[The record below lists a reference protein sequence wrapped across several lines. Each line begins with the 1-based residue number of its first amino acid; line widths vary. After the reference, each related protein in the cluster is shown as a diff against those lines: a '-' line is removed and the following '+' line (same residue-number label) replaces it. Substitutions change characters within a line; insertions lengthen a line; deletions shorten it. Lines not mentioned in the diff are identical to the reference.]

1 MNFIRNRLALGALAF
16 GLALSGNAMMSGHS
30 WAQMSPPLTPL
41 KFNDSCTQ
49 ANKDVLLVA
58 HENLRLM
65 LDDALEGVSKEFDS
79 QEYRDAFGEPNTER
93 EFDVLGRLLLMRIGV
108 STVDIT
114 VNCIAKG
121 VDKLCDKG
129 VWAYVPKQAE
139 AYEDKKY
146 IINFCHSYLD
156 TTDEFV
162 QKVSMWPKAS
172 MMQGAVFLHEVTHF
186 AWNSKEMLQ
195 EVGLNPGD
203 DAHPLLGTTDKRY
216 NAKAV
221 KRLAEKNP
229 DRAVKNADSYHVFVM
244 KLAMRK
250 GTIYK

>member
-1 MNFIRNRLALGALAF
+1 MNIIRNRLILGALAC
-16 GLALSGNAMMSGHS
+16 GLALSGNSMVSGQS
-30 WAQMSPPLTPL
+30 RAQMSPPLTPL
-41 KFNDSCTQ
+41 KFGDSCTQ
-49 ANKDVLLVA
+49 TNKEVLLTA
-58 HENLRLM
+58 HDNLRLM
-65 LDDALEGVSKEFDS
+65 LDDALEGASEEFNSVEYKES
-79 QEYRDAFGEPNTER
+79 FGESDPDRDFT
-93 EFDVLGRLLLMRIGV
+93 VLGRLLLMRIGV
-108 STVDIT
+108 STVEMT
-114 VNCIAKG
+114 VHCIAKG
-121 VDKLCDKG
+121 QDKLCDKG

-139 AYEDKKY
+139 AYKDKKY

-162 QKVSMWPKAS
+162 QTVSMWPKAS

-216 NAKAV
+216 NAKRV

-229 DRAVKNADSYHVFVM
+229 DRAIKNADSYHVFVM